1 MSTLPFL
8 DEIIRAALNR
18 GEFRDLPG
26 EGKPLDLTEDPHTPE
41 HLRLAHKILK
51 DNDLVPEWIADARE
65 VDAARAAWIEA
76 LRSAWRTGRWPAER
90 ERLEAEARQINRRI
104 LTFNLKAPR
113 GIPHRHL
120 IDVAR
125 EVKRLRPPG
134 APTGGG

>member
-1 MSTLPFL
+1 MSSLPFL
-8 DEIIRAALNR
+8 DEIIRAAVQR

-26 EGKPLDLTEDPHTPE
+26 EGKPLDLVDDPHTPE

-65 VDAARAAWIEA
+65 VDAARAAWLDA
-76 LRSAWRTGRWPAER
+76 LRAAWRAGRWPAER
-90 ERLEAEARQINRRI
+90 ERLEAAAHQINRRI

-113 GIPHRHL
+113 GIPHRHM

-125 EVKRLRPPG
+125 EIERLRRQR
-134 APTGGG
+134 A

>member
-8 DEIIRAALNR
+8 DEIIRAAINR
-18 GEFRDLPG
+18 GEFHDLSG
-26 EGKPLDLTEDPHTPE
+26 AGKPLDLTEDPHTPE

-65 VDAARAAWIEA
+65 VDAARTAWIEA
-76 LRSAWRTGRWPAER
+76 LRSTWRAGRWPADR
-90 ERLEAEARQINRRI
+90 ERLEEAARQINRRI

-113 GIPHRHL
+113 GIPHRHM

-125 EVKRLRPPG
+125 EVERLRARDAG
-134 APTGGG
+134 AHSG